1 MVPPNT
7 ARDHDAMPKD
17 TQETTP
23 KRTTPPQGGGNIIV
37 KSSKHRLSTALR
49 KAINAIAKEGTT
61 KREAARRAGMNETSL
76 GKALAKPHVAKELEA
91 AKTLFALEMND
102 LRGTAKA
109 IAIQTGIELMR
120 TSASDNVRARMVE
133 FFAGEGRQPLVNV
146 SVSAGQDRGVYA
158 YTKPRDITPPDS
170 TSGVTAAQAIEIEGK
185 ASEVLQ
191 QPRAQGPDWPDGA

>member
-1 MVPPNT
+1 
-7 ARDHDAMPKD
+7 MPKD
-17 TQETTP
+17 SQETTP

-91 AKTLFALEMND
+91 VKTLFALEMND

-109 IAIQTGIELMR
+109 IAIETGIELMR

-133 FFAGEGRQPLVNV
+133 FFAGESRQPLVNV
-146 SVSAGQDRGVYA
+146 NVSTAERGVYA
-158 YTKPRDITPPDS
+158 YTRPRDITPPPDS
-170 TSGVTAAQAIEIEGK
+170 TSGGHDVQGVEIEGK
-185 ASEVLQ
+185 ASEALQ
-191 QPRAQGPDWPDGA
+191 QPRAQGPGGYDGA

>member
-1 MVPPNT
+1 MVPPHT
-7 ARDHDAMPKD
+7 AREGVAMPKD

-23 KRTTPPQGGGNIIV
+23 KRTTPPQGGGNVIV

-109 IAIQTGIELMR
+109 IAIETGIDLMR

-133 FFAGEGRQPLVNV
+133 FFAGESRQPLVNV
-146 SVSAGQDRGVYA
+146 NVSAGQDRGVYA

-170 TSGVTAAQAIEIEGK
+170 TSGGTATQGVEIEGK
-185 ASEVLQ
+185 AFDLDQ
-191 QPRAQGPDWPDGA
+191 QGRAQGPGGSDGA